1 MTYRIVLTQLS
12 IYPKRYKHIY
22 WGIIQL
28 IMIIIVFQMFNVQFP
43 IALPNTP
50 HSTRVFIGVCPLAFH
65 MAFPALFLVLV
76 VLTWAGV
83 IYLSGYYIC
92 VSATVF

>member
-1 MTYRIVLTQLS
+1 MTYRMVLTQLS
-12 IYPKRYKHIY
+12 IYPKRHKHIY
-22 WGIIQL
+22 WGFIQL

-50 HSTRVFIGVCPLAFH
+50 HSIRVFSGVCPLAFH
-65 MAFPALFLVLV
+65 MAFPALFHVLV
-76 VLTWAGV
+76 VLTWASA